1 MLGYQ
6 YPSCPIP
13 GAGEL
18 RCKLRRVRSSPGI
31 WLQAPAVV
39 MCLLTH
45 PVLAAFPASLPPSST
60 GIFLHLPNK
69 FQLLKSLPQSL
80 LLGRPQLKEKFPR
93 QVRCSFCLS
102 LSGPWKPELHAT
114 VSSDERKH
122 TDAVKGS
129 RDGDSGLGRVL
140 LNQTWVHSPAHNKA
154 NLLTPGCGEG
164 KWSVYYK
171 A

>member
-18 RCKLRRVRSSPGI
+18 RFELHRVRSSPGI

-39 MCLLTH
+39 MCLLTL

-60 GIFLHLPNK
+60 GISLHLPNK

-80 LLGRPQLKEKFPR
+80 LLGRPQLKKSFPDKCGVVSAYPSVVPGSLNCTPQYHLMR
-93 QVRCSFCLS
+93 GSTQMLS
-102 LSGPWKPELHAT
+102 PGWGLRLGESITELNPGPFTCA
-114 VSSDERKH
+114 
-122 TDAVKGS
+122 
-129 RDGDSGLGRVL
+129 
-140 LNQTWVHSPAHNKA
+140 Q
-154 NLLTPGCGEG
+154 
-164 KWSVYYK
+164 
-171 A
+171 